1 MGRPGPALPGRGRGR
16 RRCRSGAGAPAIPL
30 PRGPAAE
37 AGRGGGRPPPRGRG
51 GGGPAPVLAEAAKPS
66 RQRRARNSASRRRPG
81 SLRSLLYLRALSIL
95 SDVSRVTPNRRS
107 SLVRTMEGPRPM
119 DAAAAL
125 AAANED
131 GAVFRVM
138 LPALRV

>member
-1 MGRPGPALPGRGRGR
+1 MGR
-16 RRCRSGAGAPAIPL
+16 
-30 PRGPAAE
+30 RGPAGEGPGGGGAAGAARE
-37 AGRGGGRPPPRGRG
+37 LRLSLYPAGRRWKPGVEGGVLLPRGRG
-51 GGGPAPVLAEAAKPS
+51 GSGPAPVLAEAAKPR

-107 SLVRTMEGPRPM
+107 SLVRTMEGPRPI
-119 DAAAAL
+119 DEAAAL
-125 AAANED
+125 AVANED